1 MMFKQRIGNKVLATV
16 VALTAGTLAACVG
29 PYTPPPKEIAAA
41 NPTVT
46 YQYANEDALV
56 EVTHKAE
63 IYCRDF
69 NAMPR
74 AMRFATTPDNQRQ
87 VIFEC
92 DRGRPLAAAPAYG
105 TSVIAG
111 PAVVAAAPVI
121 AVPATI
127 PSISYCYRTDEGLVT
142 ATQQAET
149 YCRQYSA
156 RPRATNFSNN
166 RDGTTTV
173 AFGCDRA

>member
-1 MMFKQRIGNKVLATV
+1 MLKHRIALATCA
-16 VALTAGTLAACVG
+16 ALTAGAVAGCVG

-56 EVTHKAE
+56 EATHKAE

-69 NAMPR
+69 NALPR
-74 AMRFATTPDNQRQ
+74 ATRFANTPDNQKQ

-92 DRGRPLAAAPAYG
+92 DRTRPIAAAPVYTTA
-105 TSVIAG
+105 
-111 PAVVAAAPVI
+111 PAIVAAAPPAVI
-121 AVPATI
+121 AMPATI
-127 PSISYCYRTDEGLVT
+127 PSVTYSYRTDEGLVT
-142 ATQQAET
+142 ATQQAES

-156 RPRATNFSNN
+156 RPRALNFSNN

>member
-1 MMFKQRIGNKVLATV
+1 MLDHRIQKKTLLLLAGL
-16 VALTAGTLAACVG
+16 AAGAVSACVG

-41 NPTVT
+41 NPSVT

-56 EVTHKAE
+56 AVTQKAE
-63 IYCRDF
+63 VYCRDF

-74 AMRFATTPDNQRQ
+74 ALRFTTTPDNQKQ

-92 DRGRPLAAAPAYG
+92 DRTRPLAAAP
-105 TSVIAG
+105 VITT
-111 PAVVAAAPVI
+111 PTVVAVPTGSVVAMPAA
-121 AVPATI
+121 I
-127 PSISYCYRTDEGLVT
+127 PSVSYSYRSDEGLVT

-156 RPRATNFSNN
+156 RPRAMNFANN

-173 AFGCDRA
+173 AFGCERA